1 MLQQIS
7 LTRRT
12 VGNMRT
18 PLSTSRR
25 SKRSRG
31 TKNTAKPATSQACL
45 NRNWEEE
52 EESGTRKA
60 EDPSTH
66 STNVTTV
73 YIWLKASRRGWLS
86 SLLHPSGT
94 LYTLS
99 SPLVLLAMK
108 TSQRLVLYAIRTVV
122 NGWRWAGAFNAV
134 CKHGAGRIIRK
145 SPIGFITPFV
155 WRSWFI
161 RRYDH
166 GVGDSPA
173 AEFSKAHTAK
183 AAYSNMCIV
192 VVVFNP
198 SFVSIQI
205 NIIKLF
211 F

>member
-1 MLQQIS
+1 
-7 LTRRT
+7 
-12 VGNMRT
+12 MRM

-52 EESGTRKA
+52 EEEESGVRKA

-73 YIWLKASRRGWLS
+73 YIWLKASRRGWLF
-86 SLLHPSGT
+86 SLLHPSGI

-99 SPLVLLAMK
+99 SPLALLAMK
-108 TSQRLVLYAIRTVV
+108 TSRRLVLYAIRTVV
-122 NGWRWAGAFNAV
+122 NGRRWAGTFNAV
-134 CKHGAGRIIRK
+134 RKHEAGRIIRK
-145 SPIGFITPFV
+145 SPIGFITPSV

-161 RRYDH
+161 CRYDH
-166 GVGDSPA
+166 RVGDSPA

-183 AAYSNMCIV
+183 VVYSNVYYSCSC
-192 VVVFNP
+192 F
-198 SFVSIQI
+198 
-205 NIIKLF
+205 
-211 F
+211 